1 MRFCF
6 TLSEKILKKEV
17 FYLEPSRKRKSDRH
31 KKGVTV
37 TMRALPIYC
46 ADMRFCF
53 TLAKKI
59 LKKEGFFMQ
68 HHEKVA
74 VLTPFPI
81 PFH

>member
-1 MRFCF
+1 
-6 TLSEKILKKEV
+6 
-17 FYLEPSRKRKSDRH
+17 
-31 KKGVTV
+31 
-37 TMRALPIYC
+37 MRALPIYC